1 MFLKDF
7 LMRTIFKV
15 FMTVLLLSFMIW
27 SLGAKA
33 CAILV
38 LQPGIEPAAADL
50 EGEILTPGAPG
61 MSLYIPLAL
70 SPSLF
75 SPFSLFHLLCGT
87 GERPK
92 SRQQEREGNRIHV
105 YRIPVIHRAA
115 LSSVHFTSSH
125 RLSNSNSVKWELF
138 H

>member
-75 SPFSLFHLLCGT
+75 SPFSLSLRFHIAFVKVNLLSKI
-87 GERPK
+87 E
-92 SRQQEREGNRIHV
+92 
-105 YRIPVIHRAA
+105 Y
-115 LSSVHFTSSH
+115 
-125 RLSNSNSVKWELF
+125 LF
-138 H
+138 YSPL

>member
-1 MFLKDF
+1 MFFKDF

-38 LQPGIEPAAADL
+38 LQPGIEPAATAL

-61 MSLYIPLAL
+61 LTDWSSQNSFDYITHQLQNLP
-70 SPSLF
+70 
-75 SPFSLFHLLCGT
+75 
-87 GERPK
+87 
-92 SRQQEREGNRIHV
+92 
-105 YRIPVIHRAA
+105 
-115 LSSVHFTSSH
+115 
-125 RLSNSNSVKWELF
+125 
-138 H
+138 